1 MFQERGPHM
10 PDEGISATEP
20 LATPEQWAGLGAE
33 SVVALF
39 QSGKAA
45 KRPARALIEY
55 LIVAL
60 RDA

>member
-1 MFQERGPHM
+1 MGWSWGGIGRG
-10 PDEGISATEP
+10 
-20 LATPEQWAGLGAE
+20 
-33 SVVALF
+33 VF